1 VGPPAS
7 RWLAPAVRAVVWF
20 LGALTLLALLDRFS
34 AYLKLLTFFRV
45 QYAALL
51 LAAGVTALLVRR
63 PRVAVAALPSRRWN
77 PGRRRADLVLSA
89 GGRFRDRLGLVEFA
103 RAQSP
108 RWELQAR

>member
-34 AYLKLLTFFRV
+34 AYLELLTFFRV

-63 PRVAVAALPSRRWN
+63 PRVAVAAFALAAVEPWPSSRR
-77 PGRRRADLVLSA
+77 PGSLR
-89 GGRFRDRLGLVEFA
+89 GGPIPRSA
-103 RAQSP
+103 RA
-108 RWELQAR
+108 R